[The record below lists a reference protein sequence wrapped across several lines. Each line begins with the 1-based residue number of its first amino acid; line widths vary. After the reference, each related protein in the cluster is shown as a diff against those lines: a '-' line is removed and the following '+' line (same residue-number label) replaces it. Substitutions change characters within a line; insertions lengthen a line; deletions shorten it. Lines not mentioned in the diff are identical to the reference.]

1 MASATAVRFVITG
14 TVNVDF
20 TGNEIRATDRVPRQ
34 LTKIFQADIQLPVM
48 ADLGDKWDYLFID
61 FVLSAGTTEAKIQQ
75 LEDDGAEM
83 VCYYAYRDFT
93 TTKALNVI
101 LDPQNVVEEYVF
113 GGKRAG
119 AVRRLTF
126 IQSS

>member
-48 ADLGDKWDYLFID
+48 ADLGDEWDYLFID
-61 FVLSAGTTEAKIQQ
+61 FVLSAGT
-75 LEDDGAEM
+75 M

-113 GGKRAG
+113 GEKRAG